1 LAAKFGKFRL
11 HRIVGRCRGC
21 RKVLVLF
28 RRARERIAGA
38 SDDALLPL
46 PTTKVDGVSPARSVE
61 RIRQRGYCTG
71 YNLSLGHVAAILRY
85 AQRTPCVRG
94 RNRFKI
100 GEVRNGRSPD
110 GRFVPVA
117 DVDTSYPCR
126 ALDEVAHDATLV
138 ETARKYLSYSPTQ
151 VLKRLYWSPASDIP
165 DDVRR
170 SNGQTVD
177 FHYDIEESQSLYVYF
192 YITGANAAS
201 GAHVVIPDSH
211 RSKPLPIALS
221 SCFQSEERLSRY
233 YPHRAPVTIEGGPG
247 FGFAED
253 PACFHKVLAP
263 AESDRLIL
271 QLRYS

>member
-1 LAAKFGKFRL
+1 VL
-11 HRIVGRCRGC
+11 GRCRGC
-21 RKVLVLF
+21 RKIQVFV
-28 RRARERIAGA
+28 RRVRERIGGI
-38 SDDALLPL
+38 SGDALIPL
-46 PTTKVDGVSPARSVE
+46 PMTKLHGLSPTRFVE
-61 RIRQRGYCTG
+61 CIRQRGYCTG
-71 YNLSLGHVAAILRY
+71 YNLSERQVVAILHY
-85 AQRTPCVRG
+85 ARRTPCVRDRSG
-94 RNRFKI
+94 RRRFKI

-110 GRFVPVA
+110 GEFVPIA
-117 DVDTSYPCR
+117 DVDVSYPCR
-126 ALDEVAHDATLV
+126 ALDEVARDATLV
-138 ETARKYLSYSPTQ
+138 EAARNYLSYSPTR

-177 FHYDIEESQSLYVYF
+177 FHYDIEDSHSLYVYF
-192 YITGANAAS
+192 YITGADAAS
-201 GAHVVIPDSH
+201 GAHVVIPESH

-221 SCFQSEERLSRY
+221 SCFQPEERLSRY
-233 YPHRAPVTIEGGPG
+233 YPHAEPVTIEGGPG